1 MLSTHQAHTGLFTSS
16 MGTNSPNNPT
26 RWRSPTSIFLMR
38 KQRHRGGG
46 RSQGLNQVARPQSL
60 CFELAHPALVSVA
73 LAQPLGLGV
82 WQPRSDA
89 HPTRVTLAARALGL
103 YSVLAALVM
112 VHPLLCLSSKP
123 GLLRS
128 RDQIVHVQCSAQGWH
143 RGACKHL
150 LDGWM
155 DGQMD
160 G

>member
-1 MLSTHQAHTGLFTSS
+1 
-16 MGTNSPNNPT
+16 
-26 RWRSPTSIFLMR
+26 MR

-46 RSQGLNQVARPQSL
+46 RSQDLNQVARPQSL
-60 CFELAHPALVSVA
+60 CFELAHPALVSGA
-73 LAQPLGLGV
+73 LAQPLGLGA
-82 WQPRSDA
+82 WQPRSDELPGA
-89 HPTRVTLAARALGL
+89 HPTRVTSAAHALGL

-112 VHPLLCLSSKP
+112 VHPLLCLSPKP

-128 RDQIVHVQCSAQGWH
+128 RDQIVHVRCSAQGWH

-155 DGQMD
+155 DGQMN